1 MNKNK
6 SKKKILF
13 LISTL
18 TGGGAERALC
28 NLTLALEGQ
37 ADIDILVNG
46 TSDEDYPHGG
56 TVLTTGMPFTKNLT
70 IFYQIK
76 AFLAR
81 FKTLKKLKK
90 EGNYDACISFM
101 DSANFAN
108 VLTGNK
114 YCKTI
119 LSERVTLSSCRAPK
133 YRYIVYP
140 LVKLLYKYADLI
152 VTVSKGAT
160 KDLEDNFN
168 IPADKLTTIYNGND
182 LEFVKMQ
189 AQENTTVK
197 FDADKFHFVN
207 LGRLS
212 RPKGQWHLLRAFR
225 KVVDVNPK
233 AILII
238 CGVGAYKDKLE
249 ELITGLNLNN
259 NVKLVGF
266 HSNPYSI
273 MNKCQAFVSASIYE
287 GFANVIVEGMAC
299 GLPVVSTDFKSSAR
313 EILAPDTDFEYSQT
327 EGVEKAMAGLITPV
341 CSGTEYSSQEPLE
354 KQEEILAQAMLQLTA
369 DKDLYN
375 EYRERALRRA
385 EDFSMETTARQWLS
399 LV

>member
-1 MNKNK
+1 MSTDKK
-6 SKKKILF
+6 KKKILF

-28 NLTLALEGQ
+28 NLTLALEKE

-46 TSDEDYPHGG
+46 TSKEDYPHAGR
-56 TVLTTGMPFTKNLT
+56 VLTTGMPFTKNLT
-70 IFYQIK
+70 IFYQIR
-76 AFLAR
+76 AFFAR
-81 FKTLKKLKK
+81 FKTLRKLKK
-90 EGNYDACISFM
+90 EGGYDACISFM

-140 LVKLLYKYADLI
+140 LVKLLYKKADLI

-160 KDLEDNFN
+160 KDLNENFG
-168 IPADKLTTIYNGND
+168 IPMEKLTTIYNGND
-182 LEFVKMQ
+182 LSFIKTQSE
-189 AQENTTVK
+189 ADISLD
-197 FDADKFHFVN
+197 FDSEKFHFVN

-225 KVVDVNPK
+225 KVVDINPN
-233 AILII
+233 AVLVI
-238 CGVGAYKDKLE
+238 CGVGGYKEKLE
-249 ELITGLNLNN
+249 KIVEDLKLSD
-259 NVKLVGF
+259 NVRMVGF
-266 HSNPYSI
+266 HSNPYAI
-273 MNKCQAFVSASIYE
+273 MKKCQAFVSASIYE

-313 EILAPDTDFEYSQT
+313 EIVAPDTNFEFSQT
-327 EGVEKAMAGLITPV
+327 EGIEKAMSGILTPV
-341 CSGTEYSSQEPLE
+341 CSGKEYDAKEPLE
-354 KQEEILAQAMLQLTA
+354 MPEEFLAKAMLKFME
-369 DKDLYN
+369 DEKLYQ
-375 EYRERALRRA
+375 EYKTKALKRA
-385 EDFSMETTARQWLS
+385 EDFSMISTAKQWLS
-399 LV
+399 KI